1 MKLRKVGIREYV
13 EEEENGGQEWREEGK
28 VEEEKGGEI
37 KRKGGE
43 GQMRKRD
50 KRSREGRRTGYSQIT
65 DRLDSS
71 HAKVIVVLL

>member
-1 MKLRKVGIREYV
+1 M
-13 EEEENGGQEWREEGK
+13 
-28 VEEEKGGEI
+28 EEEKGGEI

-71 HAKVIVVLL
+71 HAKVVVVLL